1 MRVFAVVRKFEY
13 ALIAALS
20 AIIMASIYIYT
31 QVLGNLQNVDLW
43 ITIIP
48 WYNAALFIIFV
59 ALFGLTV
66 SYQIYLWRQPKVCSI
81 NQKTSAA
88 GTSSAATLAA
98 FFVAQCPACASLSA
112 LLLPVGAATFLSK
125 ASTVINIISI
135 ALMLFTL
142 YYLGA
147 FKGQDT

>member
-1 MRVFAVVRKFEY
+1 MKVFAVMRKFEY
-13 ALIAALS
+13 ALIAVLS
-20 AIIMASIYIYT
+20 AIIMAAIYIYT
-31 QVLGNLQNVDLW
+31 QVLGNLQNIDIW

-48 WYNAALFIIFV
+48 WYNSILFIIFV
-59 ALFGLTV
+59 ALFGLTM
-66 SYQIYLWRQPKVCSI
+66 SYQIYLWRQTKVCSV
-81 NQKTSAA
+81 NQKTSAV
-88 GTSSAATLAA
+88 GTSSAATLAT
-98 FFVAQCPACASLSA
+98 FFVAQCPACASLGA

-147 FKGQDT
+147 FKRQET